1 MNPPPPLRVLIVDD
15 EAPARRRLRD
25 VLSDC
30 PPDLPVEVVGEAEDG
45 LSALAHLEQA
55 HIDLV
60 LLDIRM
66 PGMDGIECAG
76 HIQKRDRPPAIIFT
90 SAYDAY
96 ACQAFELNAID
107 YLLKPVRTERL
118 LQALSKARSVSL
130 AALQSLRE
138 AHPKA
143 RTYLSVNE
151 KGRVVLIPLREILY
165 LKAELKYVTVRT
177 ASREF
182 LLEES
187 LSRLEEEFGETFL
200 RIHRN
205 CLVARARIREV
216 GKLPG
221 ADDGHFLRLEGL
233 DEQLLVSRRQ
243 YSAFRD
249 RIKGLGS
256 EAGK

>member
-1 MNPPPPLRVLIVDD
+1 MNPLPALRVLIVDD
-15 EAPARRRLRD
+15 EAPARRRLRE
-25 VLSDC
+25 VLADC
-30 PPDLPVEVVGEAEDG
+30 APTCPTDIAGEANDG
-45 LSALAHLEQA
+45 FSALTYLERDK
-55 HIDLV
+55 IDLV

-76 HIQKRDRPPAIIFT
+76 HIQKYASPPAIIFT
-90 SAYDAY
+90 TAYDTY

-107 YLLKPVRTERL
+107 YLLKPVRSERL
-118 LQALSKARSVSL
+118 QRALSKAHSL
-130 AALQSLRE
+130 STHTLQALRQ
-138 AHPKA
+138 AHPKT
-143 RTYLSVNE
+143 RTHLSVSE
-151 KGRVVLIPLREILY
+151 KGRIVLIPLPDILY

-177 ASREF
+177 HSREF

-221 ADDGHFLRLEGL
+221 DDDGHFLRLEGL
-233 DEQLLVSRRQ
+233 SESLQVSRRQ
-243 YSAFRD
+243 YSVLRD
-249 RIKGLGS
+249 SIRG
-256 EAGK
+256 

>member
-1 MNPPPPLRVLIVDD
+1 MIQPSPLRVLIVDD
-15 EAPARRRLRD
+15 EAPARRRLRE
-25 VLSDC
+25 VLADC
-30 PPDLPVEVVGEAEDG
+30 ASETALEIVGEAEDG
-45 LSALAHLEQA
+45 LAALDCLEA
-55 HIDLV
+55 SPIDLV

-96 ACQAFELNAID
+96 ACQAFDLNAID
-107 YLLKPVRTERL
+107 YLLKPVRAERL
-118 LQALSKARSVSL
+118 SRALSKAHSVSL
-130 AALQSLRE
+130 AALQSLRD

-143 RTYLSVNE
+143 RTHLSVNE
-151 KGRVVLIPLREILY
+151 KGRIVLIPLEEILY

-177 ASREF
+177 AQREF

-205 CLVARARIREV
+205 CLVANARIREV
-216 GKLPG
+216 GKSPRN
-221 ADDGHFLRLEGL
+221 DDSHFLRLDGL
-233 DEQLLVSRRQ
+233 DETLLVSRRQ
-243 YSAFRD
+243 YAAFRE
-249 RIKGLGS
+249 RLKLHRT
-256 EAGK
+256 